1 MYNHATRQWIGLV
14 HPDLGIGGAERLI
27 VDIALELARND
38 RVMLYTAHHD
48 TKHCF
53 KETLLEGERVHW
65 IQERG
70 NFIPTSIF
78 GFCHVLCSNLRS
90 AWASLR
96 MLFELGSPK
105 TVIIDQVLKVH
116 STDTLF
122 DCLMKAIMPV
132 LIFRLFSKAQVI
144 FYCHFPDKL
153 LTRRS
158 SILRRL
164 YRLPF
169 DALEGLAMKSA
180 HHVLV
185 NSKFTAAAYAA
196 AFHGWTRR
204 PPALLYPSVRLNKC
218 KTSARDFDSIRA
230 GSFFLSIN
238 RFERKKRLHIA
249 IHAFKSLR
257 VQLSSRETEA
267 PYLILGGGY
276 DARMQENVKYYVELQ
291 R

>member
-1 MYNHATRQWIGLV
+1 MHKHATRQWIGLV

-27 VDIALELARND
+27 VDIALKLAQND

-105 TVIIDQVLKVH
+105 TVIIDQ
-116 STDTLF
+116 
-122 DCLMKAIMPV
+122 AIMPV

-169 DALEGLAMKSA
+169 DALEGLAMKSVCSTSCGCYLLRPKPRIR
-180 HHVLV
+180 HTKFWSIV
-185 NSKFTAAAYAA
+185 NLHPLHMRQRFTA
-196 AFHGWTRR
+196 G
-204 PPALLYPSVRLNKC
+204 
-218 KTSARDFDSIRA
+218 
-230 GSFFLSIN
+230 
-238 RFERKKRLHIA
+238 
-249 IHAFKSLR
+249 
-257 VQLSSRETEA
+257 
-267 PYLILGGGY
+267 
-276 DARMQENVKYYVELQ
+276 QEGLQ
-291 R
+291 RCYIRQFD

>member
-1 MYNHATRQWIGLV
+1 
-14 HPDLGIGGAERLI
+14 
-27 VDIALELARND
+27 
-38 RVMLYTAHHD
+38 
-48 TKHCF
+48 
-53 KETLLEGERVHW
+53 VHW

-230 GSFFLSIN
+230 GCA
-238 RFERKKRLHIA
+238 LHEIFVRSTA
-249 IHAFKSLR
+249 HDNFPS
-257 VQLSSRETEA
+257 
-267 PYLILGGGY
+267 
-276 DARMQENVKYYVELQ
+276 
-291 R
+291 